1 MTVQG
6 QAGVRPR
13 GRFGV
18 YGGRYVP
25 ETLIPALEELE
36 AAYEAAR
43 RDPAFEAEVTRC
55 LRTLCGRPTPLY
67 PARRLTE
74 ALGGARVYLKRE
86 DLLHTGA
93 HKIDPGMRTP
103 PAGTV
108 PTNWVPFPQA
118 WDTANLDSI
127 RNPLPVNAQVLATGR
142 KLFNTYCIVC
152 HGAHAD
158 GLGYVVPKMTQPP
171 PLTAG
176 AALTF
181 SDGRIFSIITGG
193 LGNMPPYQTELD
205 PSARWAIVHYVRVL
219 QRAANPSPA
228 DMAYAQEANG
238 MNFANDYPPA
248 MTPNGPE
255 PGTEAIP
262 HN

>member
-1 MTVQG
+1 MRSRSIQQILSFGLVLGAVAFLAGCAGTLPKLTKTTSKTELDWQPDMYVSPAVQ
-6 QAGVRPR
+6 P
-13 GRFGV
+13 
-18 YGGRYVP
+18 
-25 ETLIPALEELE
+25 LALDHLN
-36 AAYEAAR
+36 
-43 RDPAFEAEVTRC
+43 P
-55 LRTLCGRPTPLY
+55 
-67 PARRLTE
+67 
-74 ALGGARVYLKRE
+74 K
-86 DLLHTGA
+86 
-93 HKIDPGMRTP
+93 DPGMRTP

-118 WDTANLDSI
+118 WDVANVDSI
-127 RNPLPVNAQVLATGR
+127 KNPLPVTPQVLATGR
-142 KLFNTYCIVC
+142 KLFDTYCIVC

-158 GLGYVVPKMTQPP
+158 GLGYVVPHMTQPP
-171 PLTAG
+171 PLIAG
-176 AALTF
+176 APLSI

-193 LGNMPPYQTELD
+193 LGNMPPYQTELN

-228 DMAYAQEANG
+228 DIAYAQKANG

-255 PGTEAIP
+255 PGTAAIP